1 MSNSELTNDII
12 NLMLQSLGLNQR
24 KPEEVNE
31 NSLLREPP
39 FDMDSIDV
47 LEVVAAIEDKYKIK
61 VLGPEEGV
69 KNFQSVSSITNFVSA
84 SLN

>member
-1 MSNSELTNDII
+1 MSSTELTNDII
-12 NLMLQSLGLNQR
+12 NLILKSVGLNHL

-31 NSLLREPP
+31 NTLLREPP

-69 KNFQSVSSITNFVSA
+69 KHFQSVSTITNFVSA
-84 SLN
+84 SLY